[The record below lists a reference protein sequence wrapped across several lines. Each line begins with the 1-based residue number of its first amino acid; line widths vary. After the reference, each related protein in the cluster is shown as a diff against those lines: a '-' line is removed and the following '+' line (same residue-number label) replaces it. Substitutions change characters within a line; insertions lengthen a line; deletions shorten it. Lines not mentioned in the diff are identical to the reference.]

1 MDTNTNMLQMY
12 QNSGYNNTR
21 NRKRTLVL
29 DVDDITGENL
39 GKTGEFKVNLFEPL
53 IIDKHSEVYL
63 DNFTSYNS
71 NLASNL
77 DLTAFCLKINE
88 FNMNSNVASSRSGG
102 TIFNSLVIPNEHRNP
117 DNFQTSV
124 VHKGKKFNYVCDI
137 NPGTISSLS
146 GKITDLGGFPAFH
159 DSTGT
164 GAVTYTIIGID
175 PANFEKLTQPMP
187 GGPPNFT
194 VTANPNSSILGGST
208 ITSFNIPSGTVNIN
222 NEDEDAV
229 IQPNDITG
237 SFIVNTSLTGSTIT
251 FTTSEKI
258 NKIIS
263 TGSDEIDIKLS
274 TDISGVGD
282 IYFIVSETP
291 NDLNNAIRIKN
302 RSGYN
307 PGMAIIEGHGRFI
320 AEFSIISR
328 E

>member
-1 MDTNTNMLQMY
+1 MFPMY

-21 NRKRTLVL
+21 NRKRTLIL
-29 DVDDITGENL
+29 DVDDISDKNL
-39 GKTGEFKVNLFEPL
+39 GKTGTFKVNLFEPL

-88 FNMNSNVASSRSGG
+88 FNMNSNVASSRSNG

-137 NPGTISSLS
+137 NPGTIKSLS
-146 GKITDLGGFPAFH
+146 GKITDLAGNPAFH

-164 GAVTYTIIGID
+164 GIYTYTIIGIVIGKITYTT
-175 PANFEKLTQPMP
+175 PSSTTTIPQGETFTTTNIS
-187 GGPPNFT
+187 GPSLGSFPVTTNTTTTTTLHFTTDGKITGIGSVSDLDPNFHT
-194 VTANPNSSILGGST
+194 PINSAG
-208 ITSFNIPSGTVNIN
+208 
-222 NEDEDAV
+222 D
-229 IQPNDITG
+229 
-237 SFIVNTSLTGSTIT
+237 IT
-251 FTTSEKI
+251 FTI
-258 NKIIS
+258 GGG
-263 TGSDEIDIKLS
+263 GSL
-274 TDISGVGD
+274 T
-282 IYFIVSETP
+282 IV
-291 NDLNNAIRIKN
+291 NALP
-302 RSGYN
+302 SDN
-307 PGMAIIEGHGRFI
+307 PSLTIIEGHGRFI

>member
-1 MDTNTNMLQMY
+1 
-12 QNSGYNNTR
+12 
-21 NRKRTLVL
+21 
-29 DVDDITGENL
+29 
-39 GKTGEFKVNLFEPL
+39 
-53 IIDKHSEVYL
+53 
-63 DNFTSYNS
+63 
-71 NLASNL
+71 
-77 DLTAFCLKINE
+77 
-88 FNMNSNVASSRSGG
+88 
-102 TIFNSLVIPNEHRNP
+102 
-117 DNFQTSV
+117 
-124 VHKGKKFNYVCDI
+124 
-137 NPGTISSLS
+137 
-146 GKITDLGGFPAFH
+146 
-159 DSTGT
+159 
-164 GAVTYTIIGID
+164 
-175 PANFEKLTQPMP
+175 NFEKLTQPMP